1 MTYATGVDTS
11 NLASKWDFIALKS
24 EADKLDINKL
34 VNFQSS
40 FDNLKTKIW
49 FGWWYVENCSVDLKK
64 LSDAVIS

>member
-1 MTYATGVDTS
+1 M
-11 NLASKWDFIALKS
+11 KS

-49 FGWWYVENCSVDLKK
+49 FGCWYVENCSVELKK
-64 LSDAVIS
+64 LSDAVFNEVPKIWKFEKLSTK